1 MILLSFSGFT
11 GMETLKIMMLCMAFV
26 QLIWCFILVQHMS
39 RNAVECVHHC
49 EDQPETSAEECRPD
63 LQLVPQIQLNL
74 LLIAK
79 LIDVGYEV
87 VLNKP
92 DVAICNYTKGVGE
105 SVAWRGN
112 LFELTT

>member
-1 MILLSFSGFT
+1 M
-11 GMETLKIMMLCMAFV
+11 
-26 QLIWCFILVQHMS
+26 FITVRINQKCL
-39 RNAVECVHHC
+39 
-49 EDQPETSAEECRPD
+49 AEECRPD

-74 LLIAK
+74 LLISK
-79 LIDVGYEV
+79 LVDVGYEV